1 MGRPATQNGH
11 SNGIKRAVYH
21 RPRKDSSEV
30 SPLIK
35 YLLFGFNVLFWL
47 AGFAVFGVG
56 IYAWIEKDTFNKL
69 TTLSIGVLFDPAFI
83 FLVVGLFVFIIGFCG
98 CVGALRENT
107 NLLLIF
113 SFALGI
119 IFFAE
124 IALGVLIFMY
134 KDKVKDEINQNLKL
148 MIKNYRDDE
157 DLQDLI
163 DWIQRDWLKCC
174 GVNSPEDWNMNI
186 YFECNQI
193 DPWIE
198 SCGVPSSC
206 CYPQY
211 LQNRQCGFGVRNN
224 FTSIGNRE
232 SNIAKIYSDGCVK
245 RGEDWLKYHILPVS
259 IVVVC
264 FAVLQILGICSAQ
277 SLRSDINTQKSRW
290 YREHPRAR

>member
-1 MGRPATQNGH
+1 MARGSASSKPAVLY
-11 SNGIKRAVYH
+11 R
-21 RPRKDSSEV
+21 RPRKDSSEI

-35 YLLFGFNVLFWL
+35 YLLFGFNVILWL
-47 AGFAVFGVG
+47 VGFTVFGIG
-56 IYAWIEKDTFNKL
+56 IYAWIEKETFTRL
-69 TTLSIGVLFDPAFI
+69 SSLSIGVLFDPAFI
-83 FLVVGLFVFIIGFCG
+83 FLVVGSFVFIIGFCG

-107 NLLLIF
+107 NLLLVF

-124 IALGVLIFMY
+124 LALGILIFMY
-134 KDKVKDEINQNLKL
+134 KDKVKDEIKQNLQL

-174 GVNSPEDWNMNI
+174 GVALPDDWDKNI
-186 YFECNQI
+186 YFKCTEI

-198 SCGVPSSC
+198 SCGVPPSC
-206 CYPQY
+206 CFPDY
-211 LQNRQCGFGVRNN
+211 LQNRQCGYGVRNK
-224 FTSIGNRE
+224 TRIGQDVMVN
-232 SNIAKIYSDGCVK
+232 KIYQDGCLK
-245 RGEDWLKYHILPVS
+245 KGEEWLKYHILPVS

-277 SLRSDINTQKSRW
+277 SLRNDIQTQKSRW
-290 YREHPRAR
+290 FRDHPRMR

>member
-1 MGRPATQNGH
+1 MGRPASSATV
-11 SNGIKRAVYH
+11 KTVYR
-21 RPRKDSSEV
+21 RPRKDRSEI

-35 YLLFGFNVLFWL
+35 YLLFIANVLLWL
-47 AGFAVFGVG
+47 VGFALFGIG
-56 IYAWIEKDTFNKL
+56 IYAWIEKDTFARLSNM
-69 TTLSIGVLFDPAFI
+69 SIGILLDPAFI
-83 FLVVGLFVFIIGFCG
+83 FLVVGLFVFVIGFCG

-107 NLLLIF
+107 NLLLMF

-124 IALGVLIFMY
+124 LALGILIFMY
-134 KDKVKDEINQNLKL
+134 KDKVKNEINQNLTL

-174 GVNSPEDWNMNI
+174 GIAMPDDWDKNI
-186 YFECNQI
+186 YFKCTKD

-198 SCGVPSSC
+198 SCGVPPSC
-206 CYPQY
+206 CFPDYRD
-211 LQNRQCGFGVRNN
+211 NRQCGYGARNN
-224 FTSIGNRE
+224 TLLKTGQEAMVSA
-232 SNIAKIYSDGCVK
+232 SKIYQDGCLK
-245 RGEDWLKYHILPVS
+245 KGEEWLKYHILPVS

-264 FAVLQILGICSAQ
+264 FAVLQILGICTSQ

-290 YREHPRAR
+290 YRDHPRSR